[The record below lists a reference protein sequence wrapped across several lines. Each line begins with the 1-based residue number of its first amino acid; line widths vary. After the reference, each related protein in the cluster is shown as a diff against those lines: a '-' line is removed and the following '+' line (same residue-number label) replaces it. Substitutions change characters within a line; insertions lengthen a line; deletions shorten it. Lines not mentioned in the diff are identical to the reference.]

1 MISIANFTHTSTHT
15 SIQYNT
21 SAYKNATQNPRDG
34 ADLFD
39 RFEYQNGSYNNTNST
54 FEMSNNFTEYAE
66 IPYYIKATSMTFCIV
81 IMCLGVIG
89 NVMVPIVILK
99 TKDMRNS
106 TNIFLVNLSIAD
118 LMVLLVCTTTTLVEV
133 NSKPETW
140 VLGKELCL
148 AVPFVE
154 LTVAHASVLTILA
167 ISFERYYAIC
177 EPLRA
182 GYVCTKTRATLIC
195 GLAWFFAA
203 LFTSPILAIV
213 ELHTVTRLDGT
224 VHQCLTQ
231 AVTIWQTTF
240 FVMIIIFLYLLP
252 LIILI
257 VLYTI
262 IAKNLITAASKVV
275 LNKTVDPYNARAR
288 KQVILMLGTV
298 VLCFFLCLMPY
309 RVLVLWIII
318 SPSELSENVS
328 PEKWYNLLYFSR
340 VMLYINSAINP
351 ILYNL
356 MSSKFRIGFCK
367 VCICYKRSSER
378 TQNRRVHRTVTN
390 GSTTSSSLSRTT
402 NSLKKLFTHRSSL
415 DKSDTEFES
424 RDNKDDGTAKTNRFL
439 DRMFTNKRF
448 IRQQSAPVCANPK
461 TKVINRMRSEGSML
475 EGTNILGDNNKESR
489 GDLAKFIAHSNIS
502 AKDRSDIEL
511 EQSNRNHGSLRR
523 SVLINSAKAKSLE
536 GDPNKK
542 FVSYQKIK
550 VDCVVG
556 FQKSKS
562 VPILGVATYTHERY
576 HDGTEVPVCLT
587 QADTFWSALFFILII
602 AIFFIIP
609 LGVLLVLYSVIAK
622 NLMENP
628 VIIAQ
633 NSKNTNNAGN
643 VVRYR
648 KQVILMLGT
657 VVLSFFICL
666 LPFKALTLWIIVFP
680 PETILS
686 LGIDGYYILL
696 YFCRVMLYL
705 NSAINPILYNLM
717 SSKFREGFVKL
728 LRINKLMRCG
738 RNLRENMQ
746 RRDTFN
752 TTTSTGF
759 SSSQN
764 TSDSFWRRYSNRA
777 SSQKYFFNRD
787 SKKIK
792 EVKEVFDTKVQ
803 QVKIGEII
811 SVENTRRNSMKMIVA
826 LNELN
831 DDLVNAT
838 NKVSMKR
845 KNSIKVGTVNGSN
858 DVQVDVHN
866 NCTDDET
873 VSLTENNKQIQILN
887 LDVKTNNV
895 YSVTLDV
902 SERCDK
908 NRFVCVPVQESKNIF
923 VYDFK
928 SNESFV

>member
-1 MISIANFTHTSTHT
+1 MISIANFTHTNTHT
-15 SIQYNT
+15 QIHYNT
-21 SAYKNATQNPRDG
+21 TTYKNATQSPRDG
-34 ADLFD
+34 ADFFEKFD
-39 RFEYQNGSYNNTNST
+39 YQNGSYNSTT
-54 FEMSNNFTEYAE
+54 FEMSNNYTEYAE

-140 VLGKELCL
+140 VLGRELCL
-148 AVPFVE
+148 AVPFIE

-213 ELHTVTRLDGT
+213 ELHTVSRSDGT
-224 VHQCLTQ
+224 FYQCLTQ
-231 AVTIWQTTF
+231 AVTLWQTTF

-252 LIILI
+252 LVILI
-257 VLYTI
+257 VLYTV

-340 VMLYINSAINP
+340 IMLYINSAINP

-367 VCICYKRSSER
+367 VCICYNRSSE

-415 DKSDTEFES
+415 DKSDTEY
-424 RDNKDDGTAKTNRFL
+424 DNKDVKDDGTTKNRL
-439 DRMFTNKRF
+439 LNRMFPNKRF

-475 EGTNILGDNNKESR
+475 EVSDVLDKNKECRS
-489 GDLAKFIAHSNIS
+489 DTAKFIGHSNIT
-502 AKDRSDIEL
+502 KNRLDIEL
-511 EQSNRNHGSLRR
+511 ESNRDHGSLRR

-536 GDPNKK
+536 VDPNKK

-562 VPILGVATYTHERY
+562 V
-576 HDGTEVPVCLT
+576 D
-587 QADTFWSALFFILII
+587 
-602 AIFFIIP
+602 
-609 LGVLLVLYSVIAK
+609 
-622 NLMENP
+622 
-628 VIIAQ
+628 
-633 NSKNTNNAGN
+633 
-643 VVRYR
+643 
-648 KQVILMLGT
+648 
-657 VVLSFFICL
+657 
-666 LPFKALTLWIIVFP
+666 
-680 PETILS
+680 
-686 LGIDGYYILL
+686 
-696 YFCRVMLYL
+696 
-705 NSAINPILYNLM
+705 
-717 SSKFREGFVKL
+717 
-728 LRINKLMRCG
+728 
-738 RNLRENMQ
+738 
-746 RRDTFN
+746 
-752 TTTSTGF
+752 
-759 SSSQN
+759 
-764 TSDSFWRRYSNRA
+764 
-777 SSQKYFFNRD
+777 
-787 SKKIK
+787 
-792 EVKEVFDTKVQ
+792 
-803 QVKIGEII
+803 
-811 SVENTRRNSMKMIVA
+811 
-826 LNELN
+826 
-831 DDLVNAT
+831 
-838 NKVSMKR
+838 
-845 KNSIKVGTVNGSN
+845 
-858 DVQVDVHN
+858 
-866 NCTDDET
+866 
-873 VSLTENNKQIQILN
+873 
-887 LDVKTNNV
+887 
-895 YSVTLDV
+895 
-902 SERCDK
+902 
-908 NRFVCVPVQESKNIF
+908 
-923 VYDFK
+923 YDFP
-928 SNESFV
+928 ESFV

>member
-1 MISIANFTHTSTHT
+1 MISIANFTHTNTQT
-15 SIQYNT
+15 PIQYNT
-21 SAYKNATQNPRDG
+21 NTYKNATQNPRDNPEN
-34 ADLFD
+34 LFE
-39 RFEYQNGSYNNTNST
+39 RFEFQNATFPNNSISNST

-118 LMVLLVCTTTTLVEV
+118 LMVLLVCTPTVLVEV

-195 GLAWFFAA
+195 ALAWFFAA
-203 LFTSPILAIV
+203 LFTSPIL
-213 ELHTVTRLDGT
+213 
-224 VHQCLTQ
+224 
-231 AVTIWQTTF
+231 
-240 FVMIIIFLYLLP
+240 
-252 LIILI
+252 
-257 VLYTI
+257 
-262 IAKNLITAASKVV
+262 
-275 LNKTVDPYNARAR
+275 
-288 KQVILMLGTV
+288 
-298 VLCFFLCLMPY
+298 
-309 RVLVLWIII
+309 
-318 SPSELSENVS
+318 
-328 PEKWYNLLYFSR
+328 
-340 VMLYINSAINP
+340 
-351 ILYNL
+351 
-356 MSSKFRIGFCK
+356 
-367 VCICYKRSSER
+367 
-378 TQNRRVHRTVTN
+378 
-390 GSTTSSSLSRTT
+390 
-402 NSLKKLFTHRSSL
+402 
-415 DKSDTEFES
+415 
-424 RDNKDDGTAKTNRFL
+424 
-439 DRMFTNKRF
+439 
-448 IRQQSAPVCANPK
+448 
-461 TKVINRMRSEGSML
+461 
-475 EGTNILGDNNKESR
+475 
-489 GDLAKFIAHSNIS
+489 
-502 AKDRSDIEL
+502 
-511 EQSNRNHGSLRR
+511 
-523 SVLINSAKAKSLE
+523 
-536 GDPNKK
+536 
-542 FVSYQKIK
+542 
-550 VDCVVG
+550 
-556 FQKSKS
+556 
-562 VPILGVATYTHERY
+562 GVATFTYERY
-576 HDGTEVPVCLT
+576 NDGTEVPVCLT

-628 VIIAQ
+628 AIIAQ
-633 NSKNTNNAGN
+633 NTKNTNNAGN
-643 VVRYR
+643 VLRYR

-728 LRINKLMRCG
+728 LKINKLMRCS

-777 SSQKYFFNRD
+777 SSQKYFINRD

-792 EVKEVFDTKVQ
+792 EVKDIFDTKVQ
-803 QVKIGEII
+803 QVKVGEII
-811 SVENTRRNSMKMIVA
+811 NVENTRRNSMKFISA

-831 DDLVNAT
+831 DTLGDIIEVDSGTRDN
-838 NKVSMKR
+838 
-845 KNSIKVGTVNGSN
+845 IKIANGIN
-858 DVQVDVHN
+858 DVQVEVHG
-866 NCTDDET
+866 NCADEDT
-873 VSLTENNKQIQILN
+873 VSITENNKQIQILN

-902 SERCDK
+902 SERGDR
-908 NRFVCVPVQESKNIF
+908 NRFVCVPAQESKNIF

>member
-1 MISIANFTHTSTHT
+1 MISIANFTHTNTHT
-15 SIQYNT
+15 PIQYNT
-21 SAYKNATQNPRDG
+21 TTYKNVTQSPRDN
-34 ADLFD
+34 ADLFEK
-39 RFEYQNGSYNNTNST
+39 FEYQNGTYNNSNST

-195 GLAWFFAA
+195 ALAWFFAA
-203 LFTSPILAIV
+203 LFTSPIL
-213 ELHTVTRLDGT
+213 
-224 VHQCLTQ
+224 
-231 AVTIWQTTF
+231 
-240 FVMIIIFLYLLP
+240 
-252 LIILI
+252 
-257 VLYTI
+257 
-262 IAKNLITAASKVV
+262 
-275 LNKTVDPYNARAR
+275 
-288 KQVILMLGTV
+288 
-298 VLCFFLCLMPY
+298 
-309 RVLVLWIII
+309 
-318 SPSELSENVS
+318 
-328 PEKWYNLLYFSR
+328 
-340 VMLYINSAINP
+340 
-351 ILYNL
+351 
-356 MSSKFRIGFCK
+356 
-367 VCICYKRSSER
+367 
-378 TQNRRVHRTVTN
+378 
-390 GSTTSSSLSRTT
+390 
-402 NSLKKLFTHRSSL
+402 
-415 DKSDTEFES
+415 
-424 RDNKDDGTAKTNRFL
+424 
-439 DRMFTNKRF
+439 
-448 IRQQSAPVCANPK
+448 
-461 TKVINRMRSEGSML
+461 
-475 EGTNILGDNNKESR
+475 
-489 GDLAKFIAHSNIS
+489 
-502 AKDRSDIEL
+502 
-511 EQSNRNHGSLRR
+511 
-523 SVLINSAKAKSLE
+523 
-536 GDPNKK
+536 
-542 FVSYQKIK
+542 
-550 VDCVVG
+550 
-556 FQKSKS
+556 
-562 VPILGVATYTHERY
+562 GVATYTHERY
-576 HDGTEVPVCLT
+576 QDGTEVPVCLM
-587 QADTFWSALFFILII
+587 QADTFWSGLFFILII

-609 LGVLLVLYSVIAK
+609 LGVLLVLYSIIAK

-633 NSKNTNNAGN
+633 NTKNTNNTGN

-792 EVKEVFDTKVQ
+792 EVREIFDTKVQ
-803 QVKIGEII
+803 QVKVGEII
-811 SVENTRRNSMKMIVA
+811 NVENTRRNSMKIIAAM
-826 LNELN
+826 NELN
-831 DDLVNAT
+831 DDLHNVI
-838 NKVSMKR
+838 KKDSVKR
-845 KNSIKVGTVNGSN
+845 NSVKAATVNGRN
-858 DVQVDVHN
+858 DVEVDVHN

-908 NRFVCVPVQESKNIF
+908 NRFVCVPAQESKNIF

>member
-1 MISIANFTHTSTHT
+1 MISTTNYTHTVTHVNT
-15 SIQYNT
+15 LQYDCRNIT
-21 SAYKNATQNPRDG
+21 YNYKNATHNC
-34 ADLFD
+34 
-39 RFEYQNGSYNNTNST
+39 T
-54 FEMSNNFTEYAE
+54 FETGEEYDHQGFGKTNFSNATYAMSNDNFTEYAE

-118 LMVLLVCTTTTLVEV
+118 LMVLLVCTPTVLVEV

-154 LTVAHASVLTILA
+154 LTVTHASVLTILA

-195 GLAWFFAA
+195 ALVWFFAA
-203 LFTSPILAIV
+203 LFTSPILAIA
-213 ELHTVTRLDGT
+213 EHHTITRGDGSSYT
-224 VHQCLTQ
+224 QCLTQ
-231 AVTIWQTTF
+231 AVTYWQITF
-240 FVMIIIFLYLLP
+240 FIAIIILLYVLP

-257 VLYTI
+257 VLYSV

-275 LNKTVDPYNARAR
+275 MNKTVDPYNTRAR

-309 RVLVLWIII
+309 RALTLWIII
-318 SPSELSENVS
+318 TPAEFYDDVS
-328 PEKWYNLLYFSR
+328 PEKWYNILYFAR

-367 VCICYKRSSER
+367 VCVCYKRKLEDKTRRAQR
-378 TQNRRVHRTVTN
+378 TITN
-390 GSTTSSSLSRTT
+390 GSTTSSSLTRTT
-402 NSLKKLFTHRSSL
+402 NSLKKLFSQRSSI
-415 DKSDTEFES
+415 DRTDTESES
-424 RDNKDDGTAKTNRFL
+424 KEEIEKGLF
-439 DRMFTNKRF
+439 DRIFTNKTF
-448 IRQQSAPVCANPK
+448 VRQQSAPVCSNTN
-461 TKVINRMRSEGSML
+461 TKPIINRMRSEG
-475 EGTNILGDNNKESR
+475 NIEITEVVDVEHKIDPIDSS
-489 GDLAKFIAHSNIS
+489 KFIGHSNSKNI
-502 AKDRSDIEL
+502 RSD
-511 EQSNRNHGSLRR
+511 SDVDNSGRSHSLRR
-523 SVLINSAKAKSLE
+523 SVLINSAKARSMDCE
-536 GDPNKK
+536 KK
-542 FVSYQKIK
+542 VSYQKVK
-550 VDCVVG
+550 VDCVVA

-562 VPILGVATYTHERY
+562 VPILAVATFTYEDY
-576 HDGTEVPVCLT
+576 EDGTQVPVCLT
-587 QADTFWSALFFILII
+587 QADTFWSALFFILTI
-602 AIFFIIP
+602 AVFFIVP

-633 NSKNTNNAGN
+633 NTKNTNNTGN

-657 VVLSFFICL
+657 VVLSFFLCL

-680 PETILS
+680 PETIMS

-728 LRINKLMRCG
+728 LKINKLMRCS
-738 RNLRENMQ
+738 RTLRETMQ

-764 TSDSFWRRYSNRA
+764 TSDSFWRRYSNRT
-777 SSQKYFFNRD
+777 SSQKIFVNRE
-787 SKKIK
+787 SKK
-792 EVKEVFDTKVQ
+792 VKEEVQ
-803 QVKIGEII
+803 QMKVGEII
-811 SVENTRRNSMKMIVA
+811 NVENTRRNSMKMIAAINETDNETYADVHDNHYS
-826 LNELN
+826 NELAIDTAN
-831 DDLVNAT
+831 
-838 NKVSMKR
+838 
-845 KNSIKVGTVNGSN
+845 
-858 DVQVDVHN
+858 
-866 NCTDDET
+866 
-873 VSLTENNKQIQILN
+873 ENNKQIQILN

-895 YSVTLDV
+895 YSITLDV
-902 SERCDK
+902 SDSVEGRNK
-908 NRFVCVPVQESKNIF
+908 FVCIPTLDRENNIF
-923 VYDFK
+923 IYDYRTK
-928 SNESFV
+928 ESFV